1 MRVSAAPTLAEEAGA
16 VVASGTV
23 VIASTDAAGE
33 A

>member
-1 MRVSAAPTLAEEAGA
+1 MRVSAAPAIAEEAGA
-16 VVASGTV
+16 VVAAGTV